1 MAIDDMLRRFTS
13 VAAYNTAYPAC
24 PLPVDVPLRNSQ
36 RAYHAA
42 MVGVTDDVTGTNAS
56 LTIEFLPGGAPA
68 PGESDRVG
76 TVVATHWGRGP
87 LMVLAEDV
95 SLRAA
100 WKAVTAQFPTQL
112 SQVCSLVMPLP
123 RSVPAD

>member
-1 MAIDDMLRRFTS
+1 MAIDDLPRRFAT
-13 VAAYNTAYPAC
+13 VAAYNSAYPECA
-24 PLPVDVPLRNSQ
+24 LPMDVTVRNSQ

-42 MVGVTDDVTGTNAS
+42 MVGVADDVTGTNVS

-68 PGESDRVG
+68 PGEADRVG

-87 LMVLAEDV
+87 LIVLAEDV

-123 RSVPAD
+123 RSVPVD

>member
-1 MAIDDMLRRFTS
+1 MAIDDLPRRFAT
-13 VAAYNTAYPAC
+13 VAAYNSAYPECAL
-24 PLPVDVPLRNSQ
+24 PLDVTLRNSQ

-42 MVGVTDDVTGTNAS
+42 MVGVGDDVTGTGAS

-68 PGESDRVG
+68 PGEPDRVG

-87 LMVLAEDV
+87 LIVLAEDV

-100 WKAVTAQFPTQL
+100 WKAVTGQFPTQL
-112 SQVCSLVMPLP
+112 SQVCTLVMPLP
-123 RSVPAD
+123 RSVRAE